1 MAKTV
6 RNEPYL
12 SDEWQRLFMEQRS
25 HMARAGIHAALLLN
39 GGAAVAL
46 LAFMGHLAG
55 APEHAAYRV
64 DFVLIRYAFG
74 TFGSGVFLA
83 TLTYLFMYQISSLRI
98 HDHLLDKHFPARTID
113 TIRWVAIVLFV
124 LALLCFLLG
133 MVFAVLSVQVK

>member
-1 MAKTV
+1 MATRAKDS
-6 RNEPYL
+6 YL

-55 APEHAAYRV
+55 SSEHAAYRV
-64 DFVLIRYAFG
+64 DFNLIRCAFG
-74 TFGSGVFLA
+74 AFGGGVFLA

-98 HDHLLDKHFPARTID
+98 HDHLLEKRFPARTID
-113 TIRWVAIVLFV
+113 AIRWIAIGLFA
-124 LALLCFLLG
+124 LALLSFLLG
-133 MVFAVLSVQVK
+133 MAFAVLSVQVR